1 MLRALRVPA
10 FARLAVTYTLD
21 ELADWM
27 AMIALA
33 VVVYD
38 RTGSALAPTALMV
51 ANRFAP
57 GLVVPALAA
66 RLDRWPAGRLLA
78 AVYALGAVALAGLA
92 ALTAAFWLPGVLAL
106 TFVVGVLA
114 AVGRTVTRAT
124 TPAVLGPAGLLAE
137 GNAVL
142 NTGFA
147 AMVATGPLLAG
158 GLVAVFAPAP
168 IVAIAAAIFL
178 AQAVAIAPI
187 AVEREPAEGGWRALA
202 REGVAYVRS
211 RPRLRLLLA
220 GQFVLLLL
228 LSMAVPVE
236 VVLAKED
243 LGAGDVGYGAL
254 AASWGLG
261 MLCGGPLFT
270 RLRARPVLPVAAAMN
285 GLQALGYLGMAT
297 APTIALCC
305 AAAFVGGV
313 GNGAG
318 WTALTTAVQE
328 ATDEA
333 FQTRVSGLVEG
344 LITLA
349 PGVGFVLGGT
359 IAAALSA
366 RATFALS
373 GAGVLVVLALAW
385 LVVRRTA
392 PAPVVALAPE
402 APADADGEP
411 LRDAA

>member
-1 MLRALRVPA
+1 MLRALHVPA
-10 FARLAVTYTLD
+10 FARLAATYTLD

-33 VVVYD
+33 VVVFD

-66 RLDRWPAGRLLA
+66 RLDRVPAGRLLA
-78 AVYALGAVALAGLA
+78 AVYALGALALAGLA

-114 AVGRTVTRAT
+114 AIGRTVTRAA

-142 NTGFA
+142 NMGFA
-147 AMVATGPLLAG
+147 AMVAVGPLLAG
-158 GLVAVFAPAP
+158 VLVALLAPAT
-168 IVAIAAAIFL
+168 IVAVAAAIFL
-178 AQAVAIAPI
+178 VQAVVIAPV
-187 AVEREPAEGGWRALA
+187 AVAREPAEGGWRALA
-202 REGVAYVRS
+202 REGVAYVRAH
-211 RPRLRLLLA
+211 PLLRLLLA
-220 GQFVLLLL
+220 GQFVLLVL

-236 VVLAKED
+236 VVLAKQD
-243 LGAGDVGYGAL
+243 LGAGDVGFGAL
-254 AASWGLG
+254 AASWGVG
-261 MLCGGPLFT
+261 MLAGGPLFT
-270 RLRARPVLPVAAAMN
+270 RLRARPVLVVAGAAN
-285 GLQALGYLGMAT
+285 GVQALGYVGMA
-297 APTIALCC
+297 ASPTIAACC

-318 WTALTTAVQE
+318 WTALTTAIQE
-328 ATDEA
+328 ATEDA

-344 LITLA
+344 VITLA
-349 PGVGFVLGGT
+349 PGVGFPLGGA
-359 IAAALSA
+359 IATALSA

-385 LVVRRTA
+385 LVLRRA
-392 PAPVVALAPE
+392 AAAPVVALP
-402 APADADGEP
+402 PAAREP